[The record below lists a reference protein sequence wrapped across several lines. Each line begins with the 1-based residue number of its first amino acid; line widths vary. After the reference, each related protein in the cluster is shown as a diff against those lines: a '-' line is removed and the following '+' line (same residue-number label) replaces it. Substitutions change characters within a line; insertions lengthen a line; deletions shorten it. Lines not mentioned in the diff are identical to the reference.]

1 MNEEGRPAVPIRAVW
16 FDVGE
21 TLIDES
27 REYGTWADWLGVPR
41 HTFSAVFGAVIA
53 RGGDY
58 REVFQHFWPGFDLCK
73 ERQARLDAGIGEFV
87 NGYDLYPDARPCL
100 QALKDAGF
108 FVGVAGNQ
116 TARIGRFLRE
126 LNLPCDVLATSDEW
140 GAAKPEAGFFDKM
153 VAVSGHNCSEIAYV
167 GDRLDNDIAP
177 AARAGLFTVWIR
189 RGPWG
194 YILAPG
200 EAPVSGSLP
209 EGIRS
214 LTVRSL
220 VELVTALT
228 QAKRHDADEPSG
240 NERAS

>member
-1 MNEEGRPAVPIRAVW
+1 MMEGERLAMAIRSVW

-58 REVFQHFWPGFDLCK
+58 QEVFQHFRPGFDLRA
-73 ERQARLDAGIGEFV
+73 ERQARLDMGLGEYLS
-87 NGYDLYPDARPCL
+87 GHDLYADARPCL
-100 QALKDAGF
+100 QALLDAGY

-116 TARIGRFLRE
+116 TARAGRFLRE
-126 LNLPCDVLATSDEW
+126 LNLPCDVLATSAEW
-140 GAAKPEAGFFDKM
+140 GAEKPDAAFFDQM
-153 VAVSGHNCSEIAYV
+153 AAVSGHARAETAYV

-177 AARAGLFTVWIR
+177 AARAGLFTVWLR

-194 YILAPG
+194 YILEPG
-200 EAPVSGSLP
+200 KSPVASLP
-209 EGIRS
+209 DGAPSMTIGT
-214 LTVRSL
+214 LD
-220 VELVTALT
+220 ELVVKLA
-228 QAKRHDADEPSG
+228 
-240 NERAS
+240 